1 MFNDS
6 VRFPFNFVNRR
17 GIPLIESS
25 SVTSDETNAI
35 INISNNAFRFLET
48 RGIFLF
54 RLNTEIPAAAAALPI
69 VFSWTGWNG
78 QDRTQPLTL
87 VDSAP
92 ATATQITGP
101 GVYIIYYDKSAN
113 LLQLMTFG
121 VAA

>member
-6 VRFPFNFVNRR
+6 VKYPFNFVNRR

-25 SVTSDETNAI
+25 SVTTDDTNAI

-54 RLNTEIPAAAAALPI
+54 RLNTEIPTAAATLPI
-69 VFSWTGWNG
+69 IFSWTGLNG
-78 QDRTQPLTL
+78 QSRTQSLTI
-87 VDSAP
+87 VGGDP
-92 ATATQITGP
+92 ATATQLSGT

-113 LLQLMTFG
+113 ILQLISVG
-121 VAA
+121 NVA